1 MFMLL
6 NLDTSNYMLCQMM
19 IMNVPDL
26 CSRAFFVFNLE
37 LEAEKPK
44 PNLTSSQFSSPLS
57 FSRNTTI
64 IMSEGTTEKKGK
76 FEPKN
81 PVKLDPPKDDPISA
95 ERLAKCD
102 GRQDRSHMPVT

>member
-1 MFMLL
+1 M
-6 NLDTSNYMLCQMM
+6 SNDEYECAGSVFTGLC
-19 IMNVPDL
+19 VRL
-26 CSRAFFVFNLE
+26 GVGSR
-37 LEAEKPK
+37 EAEAESDKFPIF
-44 PNLTSSQFSSPLS
+44 PAYCHSQE
-57 FSRNTTI
+57 NTTI

-102 GRQDRSHMPVT
+102 GRQDRSQMPVT